1 MELYNFYSMAH
12 AFARFFTNDLKGI
25 TLGGAIAG
33 VLLWILLFFLQG
45 IGIYVIAKRLNMR
58 GKALAFVPFANIFY
72 LGKIVGE
79 CQFFGQKMKS
89 AGLYAMIAQII
100 TTILTVAYILAEVYL
115 IWNFEYR
122 VNEMG
127 MVYWEELKGFAGT
140 VKGFYEIGGLLM
152 SLFSLVTQI
161 LLIILMIGFFKKYSP
176 SNYRF
181 LGILLFFLPIAR
193 FICIFVLRN
202 KEPFDYE
209 GYMRRQREAYMRRQ
223 QQYYNTYGNPY
234 GQQPPYG
241 GAPYGMGGYQGTQGQ
256 PAQKPEEP
264 FEEFTE
270 GGSSPQSGGDSTGDG
285 FFD

>member
-1 MELYNFYSMAH
+1 MELYNFYSMAYMVT
-12 AFARFFTNDLKGI
+12 RLFTNDLKGI
-25 TLGGAIAG
+25 VLGGSIAG
-33 VLLWILLFFLQG
+33 VLLWIFMFLLQG
-45 IGIYVIAKRLNMR
+45 IGIYVIARRLNMR

-79 CQFFGQKMKS
+79 CQFFGQKMKR
-89 AGLYAMIAQII
+89 AGLYAMIAQIL

-115 IWNFEYR
+115 VWNFKPLQDET
-122 VNEMG
+122 G
-127 MVYWEELKGFAGT
+127 MIYWVGLEGFAGT
-140 VKGFYEIGGLLM
+140 VNTFYEIGGLLM

-181 LGILLFFLPIAR
+181 LAILIFFLPIAR
-193 FICIFVLRN
+193 FISIFALRN
-202 KEPFDYE
+202 REPFDYE
-209 GYMRRQREAYMRRQ
+209 AYMRRQREAYMRRQ

-241 GAPYGMGGYQGTQGQ
+241 GSPYGMGGYQGEQGQ
-256 PAQKPEEP
+256 SAQKPEEP
-264 FEEFTE
+264 FGEFTE
-270 GGSSPQSGGDSTGDG
+270 GDSSPQNGGNAGDG